1 MPQLE
6 VGGSHTQPRLKVVV
20 AAVSTP
26 TWGSCLLHS
35 PLPRGWP
42 LAQHTNPGTR
52 CHPLATI
59 NTRWHQPPRTALSQ
73 PRAWFNQRKE
83 LADRQGHSSIEV
95 QPTAAWRQAEL
106 RFHGD
111 LRMIYLTPVDYL
123 TRRLF
128 KEITQWFVSVLRWG
142 SKCSLQP
149 RGRLWV
155 PPQEDEGGA
164 PGCSLSAQ
172 GILGSPPHEPPRP
185 ACPLSP

>member
-83 LADRQGHSSIEV
+83 LADRQGHSACP
-95 QPTAAWRQAEL
+95 QGAAPGLQVGGTDRGPPATLLPAAASRGPSWGPL
-106 RFHGD
+106 
-111 LRMIYLTPVDYL
+111 LP
-123 TRRLF
+123 LF
-128 KEITQWFVSVLRWG
+128 FPD
-142 SKCSLQP
+142 CSLH
-149 RGRLWV
+149 LTA
-155 PPQEDEGGA
+155 PPMADACRHAQ
-164 PGCSLSAQ
+164 SLS
-172 GILGSPPHEPPRP
+172 RV
-185 ACPLSP
+185 